1 MKRDEIEAVSP
12 ERAFAKREYD
22 GRLARTRAAMRDVG
36 IDVLLLHSL
45 PDICWLTGYQT
56 PLSDWYSCAIVP
68 LQGEVALQVCDH
80 ELAAMHTY
88 VDTFLPVSWEDMDA
102 AAMQLVSQLRAIGA
116 TAACIGVQARR
127 PGLLPFHE
135 RGLRDA
141 LPAARLVD
149 IGNLVLRLRAVKSDA
164 EIACLREAARLST
177 LGIRAALAC
186 VRDGATENDIT
197 AAAMHEIV
205 ANGGEYFSIDPI
217 VRSGPRSG
225 VTHATAKRRVV
236 RAGDPI
242 LMEIGAV
249 YQRYCAPLL
258 RTAVIGKPSS
268 RLRHLADVSLAAMDL
283 LFANLRAGRTAGD
296 VASAAMKALAGL
308 DQEVRMRG
316 YFGYAVG
323 VGFPPSWVERSIEIA
338 EGRDDVLEV
347 GMTFHLH
354 RVLRIPGVLGVGFSE
369 TAAVTANGYELLTQH
384 PRELVVIGD
393 GD

>member
-1 MKRDEIEAVSP
+1 MKRDEIEAVP
-12 ERAFAKREYD
+12 AETAFAKSEYD
-22 GRLARTRAAMRDVG
+22 ARLARTRAAMGRAG
-36 IDVLLLHSL
+36 IDLVLLHSL

-68 LQGEVALQVCDH
+68 LEGEVVLQVCDH

-88 VDTFLPVSWEDMDA
+88 VETFLLVSWEDMDTA
-102 AAMQLVSQLRAIGA
+102 ATQLVSHLRAIGA
-116 TAACIGVQARR
+116 AAACIGVQLRR
-127 PGLLPFHE
+127 PGLLPFTE
-135 RGLRDA
+135 RALRRA
-141 LPAARLVD
+141 FPGAGLVD
-149 IGNLVLRLRAVKSDA
+149 IGNLVLRLRAVKSPA

-177 LGIRAALAC
+177 LGVRAALATL
-186 VRDGATENDIT
+186 RDGVTENDIT
-197 AAAMHEIV
+197 AAAMEAIV

-217 VRSGPRSG
+217 VRSGLRSG

-258 RTAVIGKPSS
+258 RTAVIGKPSPQ
-268 RLRHLADVSLAAMDL
+268 LRHLADVSLAAMEL
-283 LFANLRAGRTAGD
+283 LFANLSAGRTAGD

-308 DQEVRMRG
+308 GPEVRMRG

-323 VGFPPSWVERSIEIA
+323 IGFPPSWVERSIEIA

-354 RVLRIPGVLGVGFSE
+354 RVLRVPGVVGVGFSE
-369 TAAVTANGYELLTQH
+369 TAVVTARGYELLTEY
-384 PRELVVIGD
+384 PRELVVIGEAD
-393 GD
+393 

>member
-1 MKRDEIEAVSP
+1 MKRDEIAAVPAESAFPKSEYEA
-12 ERAFAKREYD
+12 
-22 GRLARTRAAMRDVG
+22 RLARTRIAMRDAG
-36 IDVLLLHSL
+36 IEVVLLHSL

-68 LQGEVALQVCDH
+68 LEGELVLQVCDH

-88 VDTFLPVSWEDMDA
+88 VDTFLPVSWEDMDSA
-102 AAMQLVSQLRAIGA
+102 ATQLVSHLRAVGA
-116 TAACIGVQARR
+116 ATACIGVQGRR
-127 PGLLPFHE
+127 PGLLPFIE
-135 RGLRDA
+135 RALRDA
-141 LPAARLVD
+141 LPGAQFVD
-149 IGNLVLRLRAVKSDA
+149 IGNLVLRLRAVKSGA

-177 LGIRAALAC
+177 LGMRSAVAHL
-186 VRDGATENDIT
+186 RDGATENDIT
-197 AAAMHEIV
+197 AAAMQEIV

-258 RTAVIGKPSS
+258 RTAVIGKPSPQ
-268 RLRHLADVSLAAMDL
+268 LRRLADVSLAAMEL
-283 LFANLRAGRTAGD
+283 LFANLAPGRTAGD
-296 VASAAMKALAGL
+296 VASAAMNALAGL
-308 DQEVRMRG
+308 PPEVRMRG

-323 VGFPPSWVERSIEIA
+323 IGFPPSWVERSIEIA
-338 EGRDDVLEV
+338 EGRDEVLKA

-354 RVLRIPGVLGVGFSE
+354 RVLRVPGVVGVGFSE
-369 TAAVTANGYELLTQH
+369 TAVVTARGYELLTEY
-384 PRELVVIGD
+384 PRDLVVVSD

>member
-1 MKRDEIEAVSP
+1 MKRDEIKAVP
-12 ERAFAKREYD
+12 AERAFAKIEYD
-22 GRLARTRAAMRDVG
+22 ARLARTRAAMANAG

-68 LQGEVALQVCDH
+68 LAGEVVLQVCDH

-88 VDTFLPVSWEDMDA
+88 ISTFLPVSWEDMDA
-102 AAMQLVSQLRAIGA
+102 AASELVSQLRAIGA
-116 TAACIGVQARR
+116 AGTCIGLQSRR
-127 PGLLPFHE
+127 PGLLPFTE
-135 RGLRDA
+135 RALREA
-141 LPAARLVD
+141 LPGTRIVD

-177 LGIRAALAC
+177 LGMRAALAAIH
-186 VRDGATENDIT
+186 DGVTENEIT
-197 AAAMHEIV
+197 AAAMHAIV

-225 VTHATAKRRVV
+225 VTHATAKRRAV

-242 LMEIGAV
+242 LMEIGGV

-258 RTAVIGKPSS
+258 RTAVIGRPGPQ
-268 RLRHLADVSLAAMDL
+268 LRHLADVSLAAMDL
-283 LFANLRAGRTAGD
+283 LFANLAAGRTAGD
-296 VASAAMKALAGL
+296 VASAAMKVLTRLGS
-308 DQEVRMRG
+308 EVRMRG

-323 VGFPPSWVERSIEIA
+323 IGFPPSWVERSIEIA
-338 EGRDDVLEV
+338 EGRDDVLEA

-354 RVLRIPGVLGVGFSE
+354 RVLRVPGVMGVGFSE
-369 TAAVTANGYELLTQH
+369 TAVITAGGHELLTDH
-384 PRELVVIGD
+384 PRELAMIGLE
-393 GD
+393 G

>member
-1 MKRDEIEAVSP
+1 MKRDEIEAVP
-12 ERAFAKREYD
+12 AERAFVKSEYD
-22 GRLARTRAAMRDVG
+22 ARLERTRAAMGHAG
-36 IDVLLLHSL
+36 IDLVLLHSL

-68 LQGEVALQVCDH
+68 LEGEVVLQVCDH

-102 AAMQLVSQLRAIGA
+102 AAAQLASHLRATGA
-116 TAACIGVQARR
+116 AAACIGVQARR
-127 PGLLPFHE
+127 PGLQPFTE
-135 RGLRDA
+135 RALRHA
-141 LPAARLVD
+141 LPGARLVD
-149 IGNLVLRLRAVKSDA
+149 IGNLVLRLRAVKSKA
-164 EIACLREAARLST
+164 EVACLREAARLST
-177 LGIRAALAC
+177 LGMRAALAC
-186 VRDGATENDIT
+186 LRDGVTENDVT
-197 AAAMHEIV
+197 AAAMQAIV

-236 RAGDPI
+236 RAGDSI
-242 LMEIGAV
+242 LMEIGGV

-258 RTAVIGKPSS
+258 RTAVIGKPGP
-268 RLRHLADVSLAAMDL
+268 RLRHLADVSLSAMEL
-283 LFANLRAGRTAGD
+283 LFANLSAGRTAGD

-308 DQEVRMRG
+308 DPEVRMRG

-323 VGFPPSWVERSIEIA
+323 IGFPPSWVERSVEIA

-354 RVLRIPGVLGVGFSE
+354 RVLRVPGVVGVGFSE
-369 TAAVTANGYELLTQH
+369 TAVVTAHGYELLTEH
-384 PRELVVIGD
+384 PRELVVIG

>member
-1 MKRDEIEAVSP
+1 MKRDEIQAVP
-12 ERAFAKREYD
+12 AERAFARSEYEA
-22 GRLARTRAAMRDVG
+22 RLARARAAMNAAG
-36 IDVLLLHSL
+36 IDLVLLHSL

-68 LQGEVALQVCDH
+68 LAGEVVLQVCDH

-102 AAMQLVSQLRAIGA
+102 AAAQLVSHLRATGGS
-116 TAACIGVQARR
+116 AARIGVQPRR
-127 PGLLPFHE
+127 PGLLASTE
-135 RGLRDA
+135 RALREA
-141 LPAARLVD
+141 LPRARLVD

-177 LGIRAALAC
+177 LGMRAALARL
-186 VRDGATENDIT
+186 RDGATENDIT
-197 AAAMHEIV
+197 AAAMQEIV

-236 RAGDPI
+236 RAGDPV

-258 RTAVIGKPSS
+258 RTAVIGKPSTQ
-268 RLRHLADVSLAAMDL
+268 LRQLADVSLAAMEL
-283 LFANLRAGRTAGD
+283 LFANLSAGRTAGD
-296 VASAAMKALAGL
+296 VATAAMKALAGL
-308 DQEVRMRG
+308 GPEVRMRG

-323 VGFPPSWVERSIEIA
+323 IGFPPSWVERSIEIA
-338 EGRDDVLEV
+338 EGRDDVLEA
-347 GMTFHLH
+347 GMTFHVH
-354 RVLRIPGVLGVGFSE
+354 RVLRVPGVMGVGFSE
-369 TAAVTANGYELLTQH
+369 TALVTARGYELLTAH
-384 PRELVVIGD
+384 PRELAVIGD
-393 GD
+393 SD